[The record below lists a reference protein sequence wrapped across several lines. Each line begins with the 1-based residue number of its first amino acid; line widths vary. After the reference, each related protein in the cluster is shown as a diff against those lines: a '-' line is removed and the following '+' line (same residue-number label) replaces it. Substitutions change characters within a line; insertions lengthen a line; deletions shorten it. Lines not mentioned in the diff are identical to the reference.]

1 MIPYFSTTGWQIGLI
16 KIQAWG
22 LIVALGFLI
31 GFALVL
37 RLTKKQQK
45 DKEIFLDLFVWL
57 TAISLLVS
65 RLVYIIFEERGFYW
79 QNPIEIFKIW
89 QGGLSSFGGFLG
101 AALVLIWFFKKKK
114 ISRSDLDILSWG
126 FSFAWVVGRIGCFLI
141 HDHLG
146 ILNNS
151 FLAVKFPEG
160 PRLDMALLEIIML
173 LPWLGIVLGKGRKLL
188 KTPGLLSSYLFLWYG
203 VGRFFLDF
211 FRAQDILS
219 PDGRFGYL
227 TVAQWGCIICII
239 LALKWL
245 RQIKKG
251 RFA

>member
-22 LIVALGFLI
+22 LLVALGFLI
-31 GFALVL
+31 GFFLVW
-37 RLTKKQQK
+37 RKIKEQK
-45 DKEIFLDLFVWL
+45 RSNEVFLDLFVWI
-57 TAISLLVS
+57 TAVALIMS
-65 RLVYIIFEERGFYW
+65 RLVYVFFEGREFYW
-79 QNPIEIFKIW
+79 QNPLEIIKIW

-114 ISRSDLDILSWG
+114 ITWSDLDILSWA
-126 FSFAWVVGRIGCFLI
+126 FSFAWAVGRSGCFLI

-151 FLAVKFPEG
+151 FLAINFPEG
-160 PRLDMALLEIIML
+160 ARLDMALLEIIML
-173 LPWLGIVLGKGRKLL
+173 LPWLGLIFWKGEKWF
-188 KTPGLLSSYLFLWYG
+188 KKPGLLSSGLFLWYG

-211 FRAQDILS
+211 FRAQDILI
-219 PDGRFGYL
+219 PDSKYGYL
-227 TVAQWGCIICII
+227 TFAQWGCIICII
-239 LALKWL
+239 LALIWL
-245 RQIKKG
+245 RKIKKG